1 MAGPGRNVSR
11 YLLPARQQ
19 VGKLGNF
26 CKMRALAD
34 LADRWFLAFAKIP
47 YQDADTLLVLAQL
60 LEDSEGG
67 PRLDAGVAQ
76 PEPAERALADGSHQ
90 IIRRPLP
97 PA

>member
-34 LADRWFLAFAKIP
+34 LADRWFSAFAKMIAQMGMQRMFFLHISTAVRFHQQ
-47 YQDADTLLVLAQL
+47 YLVARVRHLCSGATNGNKGAKGQ
-60 LEDSEGG
+60 
-67 PRLDAGVAQ
+67 R
-76 PEPAERALADGSHQ
+76 
-90 IIRRPLP
+90 
-97 PA
+97 